1 MCGIAGKI
9 NLKPAEPIDSKVI
22 YRMLDAIHHRGPD
35 ENGVYANDQVG
46 LGSARLSII
55 DIAGG
60 RQPISNEDDTIW
72 IVFNGEIYNYVEL
85 RVELEKAGHVFRTHS
100 DTEVLV
106 HLYEERPDDW
116 LLQLNGQFAI
126 ALWDQRQRSL
136 VLARDRMGVRP
147 IYYTLRNNFLLFA
160 SEMKA
165 LFAHPGIE
173 AELDAVSLAQVFTF
187 WTTLSSRSSF
197 RDIQSVPPGHYA
209 VIKDGSVKVT
219 RYWQLDFSTG
229 DAPRSLDEAG
239 EQLRWLLDDAVRLRL
254 LRSDVPVG
262 AYLSG
267 GGLDSSSIT
276 ALTSRHTDTAP
287 TNT

>member
-106 HLYEERPDDW
+106 HLYEEETDDW

-136 VLARDRMGVRP
+136 ILARDGWVCVQFITRSGM
-147 IYYTLRNNFLLFA
+147 I
-160 SEMKA
+160 
-165 LFAHPGIE
+165 
-173 AELDAVSLAQVFTF
+173 
-187 WTTLSSRSSF
+187 SSF
-197 RDIQSVPPGHYA
+197 
-209 VIKDGSVKVT
+209 
-219 RYWQLDFSTG
+219 
-229 DAPRSLDEAG
+229 
-239 EQLRWLLDDAVRLRL
+239 LRRR
-254 LRSDVPVG
+254 
-262 AYLSG
+262 
-267 GGLDSSSIT
+267 
-276 ALTSRHTDTAP
+276 
-287 TNT
+287 